1 MFERF
6 SDHARQAVVRAQA
19 EARSLRAN
27 QIGTEH
33 VLLGLAEEGGVA
45 AEALEA
51 LGVRSHTVRRRI
63 EQSAG
68 GGLLDPPE
76 SVPFTPEARQALHG
90 SLAQATALGHGYIGT
105 GHILLSLLSQDQLG
119 QGAATLMLAEL
130 GVAAGSAREEVVRLS
145 EPGLTD
151 ELPPL
156 IQGVPQPV
164 PPPRRRRWRRWR
176 R

>member
-6 SDHARQAVVRAQA
+6 SDQARQAVVRAQA
-19 EARSLRAN
+19 EARALRAS

-51 LGVRSHTVRRRI
+51 LGVSPHTVRRRI

-68 GGLLDPPE
+68 GGLIDPPD
-76 SVPFTPEARQALHG
+76 SLPFTPEARQALHG

-130 GVAAGSAREEVVRLS
+130 GVAVAPAREQVERLS

-156 IQGVPQPV
+156 IQGVPQLV
-164 PPPRRRRWRRWR
+164 PAPRRRWWRR
-176 R
+176 